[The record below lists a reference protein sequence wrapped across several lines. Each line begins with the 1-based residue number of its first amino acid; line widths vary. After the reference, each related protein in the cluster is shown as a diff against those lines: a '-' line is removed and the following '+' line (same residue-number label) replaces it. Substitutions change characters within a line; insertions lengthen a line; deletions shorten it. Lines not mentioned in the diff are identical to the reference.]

1 MASPNHKVGL
11 AVVVPTSDNRSPTQR
26 KTKQHALNVPRS
38 RLSQLNGH
46 TPLQLI
52 NGGITSRQPNALP
65 PARQPNGAPCPRQ
78 SNGVA
83 PLQPSNGSFSIQPK
97 LLSVDEALQFSPF
110 SSIVPFGPDI
120 IPAPD
125 ANLPG
130 SQPIFPIPNEYQTS
144 RQSLLFL
151 DEDLS
156 RTQGQSSV
164 AHRSKNDLK
173 AYLNPDVITD
183 FKFKV
188 SAGLTGN
195 QERPQ
200 ATSNGGGH
208 KQASNSL
215 SPFADLV
222 LHGTNLAFHRY
233 PTPTSPE
240 DTSPAPNTSHQPPHV
255 PAPVNA
261 KTVVSRQQSQPP
273 LSVSKE
279 KLQTLQQ
286 QSPVT
291 PTSQRFA
298 SNETAFSKNAQNSA
312 NGVYGPLTAKPSQY
326 PLVVIPPTS
335 VESRKSDF
343 VTYEEPPGRDKN
355 EISRKRKRDADAE
368 APGTLSQ
375 TKDQR
380 AASDETLLQLK
391 GVIQDIFEADD
402 QAQLDGPEIDF
413 CKHAQYFVSAY
424 REEQEIS
431 TLAPAAHVKLESILH
446 KAITTGRLAEIPA
459 VHLQRLQGLCEGAL
473 TSAKSSDLHIGL
485 GWSADDFTG
494 WVLRLDAVDLGLRSA
509 RTILRMMTGGREEK
523 QIYSEELLQ
532 SVIDVVKKVLDH
544 CVIPVVEARSS
555 GPSAVLYDAIS
566 SQRRVISQLLFDA
579 SRVMALL
586 AKLLSNVEIAETII
600 TGIEFFALPLIFAE
614 NAHSEKE
621 SILGIQKFES
631 LRHTAMNMIATIFSR
646 YPGQRIFLFDEI
658 LSSLQKLPVTRQ
670 HARHFKL
677 EDGPSIQLVS
687 ALIMRLV
694 QTSATYSTGVIKKAS
709 KRKLPSSEVEQG
721 SEFES
726 SQEDYSKVGNN
737 VDESAESDAFGDN
750 EHSSQNIAM
759 QRLGND
765 ATSRL
770 DNAAKSAQYVVKYLV
785 QRAMTASKTGDQP
798 HRQLLELFLEDF
810 ITVLGLPQWPAA
822 ELLLQ
827 VLFANCRNIAENQKS
842 LAPAKNMALELL
854 GQMGSAISELV
865 SNTRHAA
872 RGLEGHESQYSG
884 YLRQML
890 DDYMDGS
897 LDTSEVVVWDGPYHA
912 VAEYLQNKNSD
923 DSQIVSAQAYLLA
936 RWAKIISSG
945 TVKIDPK
952 SEEVASKLRK
962 MLLGADWPVSGE
974 LDGLS
979 STQSRIAYALTVLSM
994 DFCRQFDYILKILLD
1009 SVTSEQIT
1017 VRTRSLKSVTQM
1029 LEKDPSLLDRA
1040 RSVKTLITNCA
1051 TDASPMVRDSAL
1063 TLIGKCI
1070 TLRPALEQDF
1080 LRHVLKLSD
1089 DPATGVRKRSM
1100 KLLKDIYL
1108 RNTEKSVKTIIGDSL
1123 LQRVKDLDAG
1133 VADLARQTFEEIWF
1147 LPYCTF
1153 PDLAD
1158 TSVPNKLALRAQV
1171 GLIISTVQRGERAS
1185 FVLVHMLQDILS
1197 NQSKSV
1203 AANFRVCKSLVA
1215 TAFEVINDHTQEAEG
1230 LEQRYILQTLTVFA
1244 RASARLFT
1252 PDQLEYLQPYI
1263 TNLSGKDDLDL
1274 FRSIVIIF
1282 RCVLPVLSTVQQTLL
1297 QNIQKA
1303 LLSSV
1308 SRLGKGELN
1317 EVAECLWTINGTL
1330 QNPEILIKLVTT
1342 VLTHLRR
1349 LERGAIKFAD
1359 PEQKDNLGRIR
1370 KYIRIAGCFGK
1381 HCDFEIH
1388 DMAFQSSLDWW
1399 KGGSVAGLIV
1409 QSVNPFTSSNQ
1420 PLSLRAEAFDSI
1432 GLVCQSWPYQFT
1444 QEHISNAFQDVLRKG
1459 EPELQIIVLS
1469 SFRDFFA
1476 RIDRQAGGECE
1487 EALAGA
1493 ELPAG
1498 GKLGGSMTAND
1509 GDGASALIA
1518 QRFLKDILNIAL
1530 ASQDN
1535 SALTAT
1541 EVIASIN
1548 RQGLVHPKE
1557 SGPALVALETSTN
1570 PAIAHVA
1577 FQEHR
1582 LLHQQHESMFE
1593 REYMRA
1599 IHEAFRY
1606 QKDIVR
1612 DTLGYTT
1619 QPYAS
1624 KLCGMFDIIKTSKG
1638 KYQKKFLSNYCSKID
1653 FDILK
1658 TDLSNVLQFSRF
1670 LTENL
1675 AFFDYGRLD
1684 ELLHTVSCM
1693 EKIVADTGSGV
1704 AHSIST
1710 EIFHITVESMP
1721 DAATNSAPQNQGP
1734 SDGPGVTVD
1743 PSRLRQL
1750 SQASVILSSLWEA
1763 RTYLRRLYGLNASQ
1777 QKRENKKGAAK
1788 DLSKTPSRIQGLTGD
1803 KVVTA
1808 IAEKVASL
1816 DSEQSMMQQCKEFVE
1831 LLSVDN
1837 EIKVAAEGEEDLE
1850 RPETPSGDEERDT
1863 PMSGG
1868 SRALKRKGSVSIA
1881 GTPMKKK
1888 RGRPSLKRKKSGK
1901 SVGSDEDWD

>member
-1 MASPNHKVGL
+1 MS
-11 AVVVPTSDNRSPTQR
+11 
-26 KTKQHALNVPRS
+26 KQ
-38 RLSQLNGH
+38 
-46 TPLQLI
+46 
-52 NGGITSRQPNALP
+52 
-65 PARQPNGAPCPRQ
+65 
-78 SNGVA
+78 
-83 PLQPSNGSFSIQPK
+83 
-97 LLSVDEALQFSPF
+97 
-110 SSIVPFGPDI
+110 
-120 IPAPD
+120 
-125 ANLPG
+125 
-130 SQPIFPIPNEYQTS
+130 
-144 RQSLLFL
+144 
-151 DEDLS
+151 
-156 RTQGQSSV
+156 
-164 AHRSKNDLK
+164 
-173 AYLNPDVITD
+173 
-183 FKFKV
+183 
-188 SAGLTGN
+188 
-195 QERPQ
+195 
-200 ATSNGGGH
+200 
-208 KQASNSL
+208 
-215 SPFADLV
+215 
-222 LHGTNLAFHRY
+222 
-233 PTPTSPE
+233 
-240 DTSPAPNTSHQPPHV
+240 
-255 PAPVNA
+255 
-261 KTVVSRQQSQPP
+261 
-273 LSVSKE
+273 

-286 QSPVT
+286 QSPIT
-291 PTSQRFA
+291 PTSQSIT
-298 SNETAFSKNAQNSA
+298 SNEAAFSKNAQTSA
-312 NGVYGPLTAKPSQY
+312 NGVYVPVLAKPPQF
-326 PLVVIPPTS
+326 PLVVIPPSS

-343 VTYEEPPGRDKN
+343 VTYEEPAGRDTS
-355 EISRKRKRDADAE
+355 EVSRKRKRDTDAKTPE
-368 APGTLSQ
+368 ILSQ

-380 AASDETLLQLK
+380 AASDETLRQLK

-402 QAQLDGPEIDF
+402 QSHLDGAGMLSSI
-413 CKHAQYFVSAY
+413 HAQYFVSAY
-424 REEQEIS
+424 REEQEVN
-431 TLAPAAHVKLESILH
+431 TLAPAIHVKLESSLH
-446 KAITTGRLAEIPA
+446 KAITTGRLVEIA
-459 VHLQRLQGLCEGAL
+459 ADHLQRLQGLCEGAL
-473 TSAKSSDLHIGL
+473 VSAKSTDLTIERE
-485 GWSADDFTG
+485 WNADGFTG
-494 WVLRLDAVDLGLRSA
+494 WVSRLDAVDLGLRSA

-532 SVIDVVKKVLDH
+532 NVIDVVKKTLDQ
-544 CVIPVVEARSS
+544 CIIPVVEARSS
-555 GPSAVLYDAIS
+555 SPSTGFFEAVS
-566 SQRRVISQLLFDA
+566 SHRKVISQLLFDA

-586 AKLLSNVEIAETII
+586 TKLLSKVEIAETII
-600 TGIEFFALPLIFAE
+600 TGIEFFAFPLLFAE

-621 SILGIQKFES
+621 SVLGIQRFEG
-631 LRHTAMNMIATIFSR
+631 LRHTAMDMIATIFSR
-646 YPGQRIFLFDEI
+646 YPGQRLFLFDET
-658 LSSLQKLPVTRQ
+658 LSSLQKLPVSRQ

-677 EDGPSIQLVS
+677 ADGPSIQLVS

-694 QTSATYSTGVIKKAS
+694 QTSATRSTGVIKKVP
-709 KRKLPSSEVEQG
+709 KRKLLSSEDEQG
-721 SEFES
+721 SDFES
-726 SQEDYSKVGNN
+726 SQEVHSKAADN
-737 VDESAESDAFGDN
+737 DEESAESDTFEDN
-750 EHSSQNIAM
+750 ENSSQDCAI
-759 QRLGND
+759 QRLGQD

-770 DNAAKSAQYVVKYLV
+770 DNAAKSAQYVVKYIV

-798 HRQLLELFLEDF
+798 HRQLLEFFLQDF
-810 ITVLGLPQWPAA
+810 ITVLGLPEWPAA

-827 VLFANCRNIAENQKS
+827 ILFAHCRNITENQKS

-865 SNTRHAA
+865 SSTRHDA

-890 DDYMDGS
+890 DDYLDGS
-897 LDTSEVVVWDGPYHA
+897 LETSEVVIWDGPYHA
-912 VAEYLQNKNSD
+912 VAEYLQNKSSD
-923 DSQIVSAQAYLLA
+923 DPQIVSAQAYYLA
-936 RWAKIISSG
+936 RWAKVVSSG
-945 TVKIDPK
+945 AVKVDSK
-952 SEEVASKLRK
+952 SEEFASKLRQ
-962 MLLGADWPVSGE
+962 MLLGTNWPVSGYARSLLRGSFLANLFTSA
-974 LDGLS
+974 LDGLTR
-979 STQSRIAYALTVLSM
+979 TQTHIAYALTVLNL
-994 DFCRQFDYILKILLD
+994 DFCRQFDHILKILLD

-1017 VRTRSLKSVTQM
+1017 VRNRSLKSVTEL

-1051 TDASPMVRDSAL
+1051 IDASPLVRDSAL

-1070 TLRPALEQDF
+1070 TLRPALEQEF

-1100 KLLKDIYL
+1100 KLLKDLYL
-1108 RNTEKSVKTIIGDSL
+1108 RNAGKNVKIIIGDSL
-1123 LQRVKDLDAG
+1123 LQRVKDHDTG
-1133 VADLARQTFEEIWF
+1133 VSDLARQTFEEIWF
-1147 LPYCTF
+1147 LPYDSF
-1153 PDLAD
+1153 PDLAEA
-1158 TSVPNKLALRAQV
+1158 SVPNKLALRAQV
-1171 GLIISTVQRGERAS
+1171 GLIISTVQRGERVS
-1185 FVLVHMLQDILS
+1185 SVLVHLLQDVLS
-1197 NQSKSV
+1197 NKSKSA

-1215 TAFEVINDHTQEAEG
+1215 TAFEIMIDHTQEAEG

-1244 RASARLFT
+1244 RANARLFT
-1252 PDQLEYLQPYI
+1252 PDQLHNLQPYI
-1263 TNLSGKDDLDL
+1263 TNLSGKDDLEF

-1282 RCVLPVLSTVQQTLL
+1282 RCVLPVLSTIQQNLL

-1303 LLSSV
+1303 LLQSV

-1330 QNPEILIKLVTT
+1330 QNPEILIKMIAA

-1349 LERGAIKFAD
+1349 LERGSIKFAD
-1359 PEQKDNLGRIR
+1359 PEQKENLGRVR

-1381 HCDFEIH
+1381 HCDFESH
-1388 DMAFQSSLDWW
+1388 DKAFQSSLDWW

-1409 QSVNPFTSSNQ
+1409 QSVNPFTNSNQ

-1444 QEHISNAFQDVLRKG
+1444 QEHISTAFQNVLRKG

-1476 RIDRQAGGECE
+1476 NIDREAEGKGEQ
-1487 EALAGA
+1487 ALAGP
-1493 ELPAG
+1493 EPPAG

-1518 QRFLKDILNIAL
+1518 QHFLKDILKIAL
-1530 ASQDN
+1530 ASQEN

-1557 SGPALVALETSTN
+1557 SGPALVALETSSN
-1570 PAIAHVA
+1570 PAIADVA
-1577 FQEHR
+1577 FREHR
-1582 LLHQQHESMFE
+1582 VLHQQHESMFE

-1599 IHEAFRY
+1599 IQEAFRY

-1619 QPYAS
+1619 QPFAS

-1638 KYQKKFLSNYCSKID
+1638 KYQKKFLSNFCSKID

-1658 TDLSNVLQFSRF
+1658 TDLSNVLHFSRF

-1684 ELLHTVSCM
+1684 ELLHTRSSM
-1693 EKIVADTGSGV
+1693 EKIDADTASGV

-1721 DAATNSAPQNQGP
+1721 DATPENGPQHESPND
-1734 SDGPGVTVD
+1734 SLGVTVD

-1750 SQASVILSSLWEA
+1750 CIASVILSSLWEA
-1763 RTYLRRLYGLNASQ
+1763 RTYLRRLYGLSASQ
-1777 QKRENKKGAAK
+1777 QKRESKKGAAK
-1788 DLSKTPSRIQGLTGD
+1788 DLSKAPSRVQGLTGD
-1803 KVVTA
+1803 KVVAA
-1808 IAEKVASL
+1808 ISEKVASL
-1816 DSEQSMMQQCKEFVE
+1816 DSEASMMQQCKEFVD

-1868 SRALKRKGSVSIA
+1868 SRTLKRKGSVSIA